1 MRYIPYSVQRLSAMG
16 TKFSDL
22 LDEIEVEA
30 HEAGPA
36 AAAQFAALDERYHL
50 AQKVMAARRAAGL
63 SQATLAKMTGIG
75 QADISRF
82 ERGRAN
88 PTVSTLAALAHGLGL
103 GIELVPRETRGT
115 SGHSVRKRPRA
126 AV

>member
-1 MRYIPYSVQRLSAMG
+1 MRYIPYSVQRLRAVG
-16 TKFSDL
+16 TKFTDF
-22 LDEIEVEA
+22 LDQIEAEA
-30 HEAGPA
+30 QEAGPV

-50 AQKVMAARRAAGL
+50 AQKVMAARREAGL

-103 GIELVPRETRGT
+103 GIELVPRKTKGT
-115 SGHSVRKRPRA
+115 SGYSVRQRSRA
-126 AV
+126 TV